1 MASLQKH
8 IERRIRRAFIGSLG
22 LLRGGADGDAGELAG
37 LDAPRILLIR
47 PDRIGD
53 AIVST
58 PVMTLLRE
66 RFPAARIDILL
77 GAKNG
82 AVGAILPALDERIML
97 GTTRETVIE
106 AIRRMRRN
114 RYDVAINLLAK
125 ESASGALMTGLSG
138 ARFKIG
144 FAGATERVYTIAVE
158 SPGTPSHIVRQTAL
172 LLSPFG
178 IGPIGTEPRRTAER
192 LSVAIPEQAR
202 EMAGRAMDEI
212 IDRGA
217 ETTIALNISGS
228 GPEKFW
234 GIGNFVELTRE
245 LRAAGMTPLIAAAPA
260 DRGAQELIAGH
271 SGAAMIPVSRSYAEF
286 AAMIDRAAMIMTPD
300 TSVVHLAAALGK
312 PTVMLVGAATTGT
325 AWAPWGTASRVIS
338 GDGALGA
345 ISPRMVADAI
355 LDLRAATLSPLFP
368 STAP

>member
-22 LLRGGADGDAGELAG
+22 LLRGGRGDAGDLAR

-82 AVGAILPALDERIML
+82 AAGPILPALDGTIML
-97 GTTRETVIE
+97 GTSRETVIE
-106 AIRRMRRN
+106 AIRWMRRN

-125 ESASGALMTGLSG
+125 DSASGALMTGLSR
-138 ARFKIG
+138 ARIKIG
-144 FAGATERVYTIAVE
+144 FAGATDRVYDIAVE
-158 SPGTPSHIVRQTAL
+158 RPEAPSHIVRQTTL
-172 LLSPFG
+172 LLAPFG
-178 IGPIGTEPRRTAER
+178 IDPIGPEPGRAAER
-192 LSVAIPEQAR
+192 LSVAIPEPAR
-202 EMAGRAMDEI
+202 DAAARAMDGLIGRE
-212 IDRGA
+212 A
-217 ETTIALNISGS
+217 ENTIALNISGS

-234 GIGNFVELTRE
+234 GIENFAGLARE
-245 LRAAGMTPLIAAAPA
+245 LRTAGMTPLIAAAPA
-260 DRGAQELIAGH
+260 DREPQELIATR
-271 SGAAMIPVSRSYAEF
+271 SGAAMIPISRSYAEF
-286 AAMIDRAAMIMTPD
+286 AAMLDRAAMIMTPD

-312 PTVMLVGAATTGT
+312 PTVMLVGTAATGT

-345 ISPRMVADAI
+345 ISPRTVADAI
-355 LDLRAATLSPLFP
+355 LDLRAATLSSLFP